1 MWEGIAC
8 PDYLVII
15 TKRRHMSYSVA
26 VDIFCIVHGTWQ
38 YMQATPM
45 PYVCFPLTTRIPLDA
60 CSWVLCIYNHHVTEY
75 LIIIIFYYA

>member
-15 TKRRHMSYSVA
+15 TKRRHMPYSVA
-26 VDIFCIVHGTWQ
+26 VDIFCIVHGTCTWQ

-45 PYVCFPLTTRIPLDA
+45 PYVCFPLTTRIPLDGL
-60 CSWVLCIYNHHVTEY
+60 SVF
-75 LIIIIFYYA
+75 IIII